1 MDCTNLELGQLNEY
15 DTFTN
20 RGKDGNTPKDY
31 KKIRVH
37 LIYDVKHDGRHKTR
51 LVSVGH
57 LTEIDVDSVYSGV
70 VSLRGLRIMLFLAE
84 LNQLE
89 TWATDIGNAYLEAK
103 KVYFIA
109 GSEFGDLE
117 GCTLLIYKSLY
128 SLRTS
133 GARWHENFADTLR
146 DMGFFSCKAEP
157 DILMR
162 KSGDLWE
169 YVAVYVDDLDFV
181 VRNPKSFVNT
191 MTRKYKYKLKGTGSI
206 FFHLGCDFFR
216 DGDGVLCMDPRKY
229 IDKIVDG
236 YKNDVWGET

>member
-37 LIYDVKHDGRHKTR
+37 LIYDVKHDGRHKAR

-89 TWATDIGNAYLEAK
+89 
-103 KVYFIA
+103 
-109 GSEFGDLE
+109 
-117 GCTLLIYKSLY
+117 
-128 SLRTS
+128 
-133 GARWHENFADTLR
+133 
-146 DMGFFSCKAEP
+146 MG
-157 DILMR
+157 
-162 KSGDLWE
+162 
-169 YVAVYVDDLDFV
+169 Y
-181 VRNPKSFVNT
+181 
-191 MTRKYKYKLKGTGSI
+191 
-206 FFHLGCDFFR
+206 
-216 DGDGVLCMDPRKY
+216 
-229 IDKIVDG
+229 
-236 YKNDVWGET
+236 